1 MSQFSIGDKVVI
13 NPAMASG
20 YPGVWTVRKVPA
32 GSRGVNYVLDP
43 ESGGRG
49 LRIPA
54 EYLSPAPTGATVT
67 TVSIPTV
74 HDPGTVVRF
83 RDKAYVVTASDR
95 KGGHRLFPLGGSDRY
110 YRGIMSGQFAVV
122 PRDSIIVD
130 GID

>member
-1 MSQFSIGDKVVI
+1 MSQFSIGDRVTV

-20 YPGVWTVRKVPA
+20 YPGVWTVRKVPT
-32 GSRGVNYVLDP
+32 GSRGINYVIDP
-43 ESGGRG
+43 EHGGKG

-54 EYLSPAPTGATVT
+54 EYLLPANGATVT
-67 TVSIPTV
+67 AVPIPTV
-74 HDPGTVVRF
+74 HDPGTVVKF
-83 RDKAYVVTASDR
+83 RGKAYVVTASDR
-95 KGGHRLFPLGGSDRY
+95 NGGHRLFPLGGSDRY